1 MRNLQAVNHSLGR
14 FFADSDGALGLAA
27 SVTPANIVRSSST
40 PHSTLSQSVIFSLTR
55 EPMDRFVSGY
65 TELMFR
71 AFEHRKGGPLG
82 EHRHKPTGILYEGK
96 DQRGHVWTKQRLGS
110 LQHAAD
116 FVRALIEGKIADGHV
131 KLQAAFLLTVGT
143 IDVLGRVEDI
153 PTTWRVLR
161 ARMRCSGSTAFHDYD
176 NAYLLAH
183 HQHQGSNKSQHTP
196 HHPFFQLPVSVQGN
210 VSLGEVRKESPSSN
224 ASNASTSYGT
234 FSSSHDPHGTSS
246 AMHAL
251 LRTDERIHAALLLVL
266 NPDYLL
272 LDYPMPTWP
281 GLFAR

>member
-1 MRNLQAVNHSLGR
+1 VDQTGNPWPSPI
-14 FFADSDGALGLAA
+14 ALITLTLTLVPPHHCP
-27 SVTPANIVRSSST
+27 SHPHPRPHPHPH
-40 PHSTLSQSVIFSLTR
+40 PHSPTPTPTLTSLHLHLHLHLTHTLTCTCT
-55 EPMDRFVSGY
+55 Y
-65 TELMFR
+65 TYTCNSW
-71 AFEHRKGGPLG
+71 
-82 EHRHKPTGILYEGK
+82 PT
-96 DQRGHVWTKQRLGS
+96 QRLGS